1 MMSQTCVIAFLFFN
15 VTIISAQKMKFATK
29 DFFSKGDQIRRKLLR
44 IWSHVLKKSLME
56 NFIFCGVKVPIL
68 SSLNPYFNPYCY
80 SDCIHE
86 KWVFKSNQRLEK
98 AKRMQ

>member
-1 MMSQTCVIAFLFFN
+1 MTSQTGIIAFLFFN
-15 VTIISAQKMKFATK
+15 VTIVSAQKMKFSTK

-44 IWSHVLKKSLME
+44 IWSHSLKKSLMD

-68 SSLNPYFNPYCY
+68 SPLNLYFNPYYY

-86 KWVFKSNQRLEK
+86 K
-98 AKRMQ
+98 